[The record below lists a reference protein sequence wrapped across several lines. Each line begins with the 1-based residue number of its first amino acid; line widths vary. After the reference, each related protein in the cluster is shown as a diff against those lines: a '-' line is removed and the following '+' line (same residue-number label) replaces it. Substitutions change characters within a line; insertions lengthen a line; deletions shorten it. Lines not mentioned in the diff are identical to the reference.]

1 MVSIILT
8 RVMKCLSFISWVGI
22 GTWPRSECEPKVAED
37 GSCAELSIVMKLPF
51 ETAED
56 SGSYI
61 W

>member
-1 MVSIILT
+1 
-8 RVMKCLSFISWVGI
+8 MKCLSFISWVGI
-22 GTWPRSECEPKVAED
+22 GTWPRSEGEPKVAD
-37 GSCAELSIVMKLPF
+37 YGSWAELSMVMKLPF